1 MQRVLTSLVVTFFLI
16 FAFAYGALADEIRIG
31 AGAAPTENVFKKSRR
46 RIKQTAHCMSGKT
59 AY

>member
-31 AGAAPTENVFKKSRR
+31 AGAAPTENVFKK
-46 RIKQTAHCMSGKT
+46 IAQPQQFPLCPVAQQ
-59 AY
+59 